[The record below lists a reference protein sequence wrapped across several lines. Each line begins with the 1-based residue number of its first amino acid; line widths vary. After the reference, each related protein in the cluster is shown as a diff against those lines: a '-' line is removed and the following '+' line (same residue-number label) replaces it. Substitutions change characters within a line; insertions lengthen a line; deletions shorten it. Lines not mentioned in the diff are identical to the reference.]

1 MVSANT
7 RGNFEAMVGSA
18 KPVLRPVCELL
29 RHMITGLHQD
39 VVEVVWPRQRIA
51 SFGVGP
57 NKMSDHYAY
66 VAVYGSHVNLGFY
79 HGAALKDRAGVLEG
93 RGKRLR
99 HVKLRDV
106 PSVRNPAIAALL
118 RAAITDRMRYVRE
131 GNRSHRAPRNR

>member
-1 MVSANT
+1 MVKSNT
-7 RGNFEAMVGSA
+7 YGNFEDIVGSA
-18 KPVLRPVCELL
+18 KPALRPVCELL
-29 RHMITGLHQD
+29 RQMIAGLHRD

-57 NKMSDHYAY
+57 RKTSDHYAY

-79 HGAALKDRAGVLEG
+79 HGAALRDRAGLLEG

-106 PSVRNPAIAALL
+106 TSVRNPAIAVLL
-118 RAAITDRMRYVRE
+118 RAAIADRKRYVRE
-131 GNRSHRAPRNR
+131 GKQSHRAPRNS